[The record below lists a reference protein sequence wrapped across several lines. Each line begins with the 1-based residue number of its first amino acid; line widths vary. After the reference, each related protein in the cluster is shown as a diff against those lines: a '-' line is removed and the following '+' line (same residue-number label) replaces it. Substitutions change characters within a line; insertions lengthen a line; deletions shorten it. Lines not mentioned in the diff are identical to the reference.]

1 MDDIAKIR
9 KEKSKKRKRIDVKD
23 DTHEAEAVGK
33 VLDAI
38 VIE

>member
-1 MDDIAKIR
+1 MDNIAKTL
-9 KEKSKKRKRIDVKD
+9 KEKLKKRKRIDVKD

-33 VLDAI
+33 VSDAI